1 MEINGS
7 TINGTIINFG
17 DLSDK
22 YITAQS
28 FDADGDSVVDGV
40 TFDGNGYVR
49 FQPQEQFIVNNLD
62 GNNNLLNEFILGSNG
77 TYGQAFVTLKNYDH
91 NNHLL
96 ANSIDMDDNYYDTG
110 GYSTRY
116 NRLELE
122 NYKTS
127 TGTQFLSNQFS
138 LEARPSRNT
147 MLLANK
153 QFQNGGKDANTIE
166 MKSQSASSNYI
177 DITNYDYA
185 DEKMANRLEWYATPT
200 VTFSTLENYQPTSS
214 GLANRLAMRGSVVGS
229 GDSSG
234 NFIKLE
240 NYNVD
245 NSNDEVST
253 RIELQ
258 KTRNENAIRM
268 QVLRSGYNIAYI
280 NISRD
285 SSADVSISLTIPNQ
299 TVNGKQYNG
308 CSIDMYSSSGKL
320 FLSGTGGVYANGTQI
335 G

>member
-1 MEINGS
+1 M
-7 TINGTIINFG
+7 
-17 DLSDK
+17 
-22 YITAQS
+22 
-28 FDADGDSVVDGV
+28 
-40 TFDGNGYVR
+40 
-49 FQPQEQFIVNNLD
+49 
-62 GNNNLLNEFILGSNG
+62 
-77 TYGQAFVTLKNYDH
+77 KNYDH

-122 NYKTS
+122 NFQTL
-127 TGTQFLSNQFS
+127 TGTQYLSNQLS

-166 MKSQSASSNYI
+166 MKSQSSSSNYI
-177 DITNYDYA
+177 DITNFDYA
-185 DEKMANRLEWYATPT
+185 DEKMANRLEWYATSA
-200 VTFSTLENYQPTSS
+200 VTFSSMDNYQPTSS
-214 GLANRLAMRGSVVGS
+214 GLANRLQMRGSVVGS

-280 NISRD
+280 NISRG
-285 SSADVSISLTIPNQ
+285 SSADVSISMTIPDQ
-299 TVNGKQYNG
+299 TVNGKRYYG

-320 FLSGTGGVYANGTQI
+320 FLSGSGGVYANGTQI